1 MEEFELEPGEQV
13 VRSVRRHW
21 LIFVGRLLPYAIL
34 AALPLFV
41 PALLARA
48 GGLLPG
54 LAEGAS
60 GPLWTFSVGMWWL
73 FLWVGAFNTF
83 VRYYLDQW
91 VVTTVRIV
99 DIRQYAFFRRRVS
112 SFLLA
117 RVQDVTTNVD
127 GFLPTLVGF
136 GTLNV
141 ETAGRDEVFR
151 MEGVPHPAKLR
162 DLIMRQIAALH
173 GAHGGQAGV

>member
-1 MEEFELEPGEQV
+1 MEEFELEPGEQI

-21 LIFVGRLLPYAIL
+21 LIFVARLLPYAIL
-34 AALPLFV
+34 AAAPLLI
-41 PALLARA
+41 PALVARA
-48 GGLLPG
+48 GDLLPG
-54 LAEGAS
+54 LAEGTS
-60 GPLWTFSVGMWWL
+60 GPLWAFSVGMWWL

-99 DIRQYAFFRRRVS
+99 DIHQYAFFRRRVS

-117 RVQDVTTNVD
+117 RVQDVTTSVD

-141 ETAGRDEVFR
+141 ETAGRTEVFR
-151 MEGVPHPAKLR
+151 MDGVPHPTGLR

-173 GAHGGQAGV
+173 GAHGDRAGV